1 MPVNRFYILWGVLF
15 FLSGQACL
23 LPQEKTP
30 TNQDILIR
38 LLISPAL
45 KLIKSNIPSQKG
57 LSITSPDNS
66 PLSKW
71 LVQILTDSC
80 LQQKYLV
87 YSPPR
92 SDSVSAYVV
101 EVTAAQSE
109 IQYRSGGRKWLV
121 FPGDVKREV
130 QGSSHLQ
137 IKDERGRVL
146 SSQEIRGR
154 YADHIPRKVLPVME
168 NEKLEFTRGVHQPS
182 AFRKKWLEPILITAT
197 TATVIVLFYTLR
209 SQ

>member
-1 MPVNRFYILWGVLF
+1 MPLNRFHIVWGVLF
-15 FLSGQACL
+15 FLSGQSLL
-23 LPQEKTP
+23 LPQDKTA
-30 TNQDILIR
+30 TNQEIIAR

-45 KLIKSNIPSQKG
+45 KLIKSNIPPQEEI
-57 LSITSPDNS
+57 SITSPDNT

-92 SDSVSAYVV
+92 SDSLSAYMV
-101 EVTAAQSE
+101 EVTAAE
-109 IQYRSGGRKWLV
+109 IKVQYRSGGRKWVV
-121 FPGDVKREV
+121 FPGKVKREV
-130 QGSSHLQ
+130 VGSSHLQ
-137 IKDERGRVL
+137 IKDETGRVL
-146 SSQEIRGR
+146 SSQEINGR
-154 YADHIPRKVLPVME
+154 YEDKISRNILPVVE
-168 NEKLEFTRGVHQPS
+168 NEKFEFTRGEHRPS
-182 AFRKKWLEPILITAT
+182 VFRKKWLEPVLITAT